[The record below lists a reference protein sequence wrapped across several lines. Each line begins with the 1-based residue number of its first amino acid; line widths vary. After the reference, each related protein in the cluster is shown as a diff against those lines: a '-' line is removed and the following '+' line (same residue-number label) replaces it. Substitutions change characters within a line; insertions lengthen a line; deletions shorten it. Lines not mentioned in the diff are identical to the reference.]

1 MINGVQV
8 SRTVYVP
15 AYGGNGNSRNVSC
28 SKPSLHSQQIG
39 NSEEHATTTRF
50 HQPIGDPEEHASS
63 VFKYNSDEELATTQL
78 RHRTGNNQ
86 VSSSS
91 DEVSRR

>member
-1 MINGVQV
+1 MPLSLQIGE
-8 SRTVYVP
+8 P
-15 AYGGNGNSRNVSC
+15 DG
-28 SKPSLHSQQIG
+28 KPQNLDEPPQPSVLRHLQSQQIG

-50 HQPIGDPEEHASS
+50 HQQIGDPVEHASS

-78 RHRTGNNQ
+78 RQRTGNNQ